1 MSVIHQKLNMNSPV
15 TLLFFGFYCR
25 HTSLQLK
32 HRKTLSKGNAM
43 TMSLFSLIGISPKL
57 LGQESI

>member
-1 MSVIHQKLNMNSPV
+1 MNSPV